1 MVLVKTLQTED
12 VGEKKKKKDNH
23 FHIIGETQFCH
34 LASPF
39 EAALPNTIL
48 DEKVLLFFFY
58 LKDLEFQV

>member
-1 MVLVKTLQTED
+1 MLGKK
-12 VGEKKKKKDNH
+12 KKKKKDNH